1 MRRQFILA
9 ALAIAV
15 ALILFGIHAYRY
27 RFVGQNSDLVRLLP
41 PGDLNVGYADLD
53 LLRRAQLVGLFAN
66 VKVAP
71 DKEYSD
77 FIRESGFDYTR
88 DLDAIVIGTDSS
100 QTFLV
105 GRGRFDWEKLKR
117 FSLSHNGSCDA
128 AGCRVPA
135 TTPGRWVNL
144 ITVQPDVLAVA
155 IGQSPAGADN
165 LRPPGRRVQ
174 QDIPNAPV
182 WARLSHAMLA
192 NPTTLPL
199 PMRIF
204 AIDLQSALSV
214 MIWAQTDRLQL
225 KAGFVNRT
233 TADTAKQQLEIQ
245 TKLLTAALKQSG
257 EKADSAS
264 LAGMLT
270 AGNFQVIGNDLN
282 ATWPIR
288 PELLKALQ

>member
-1 MRRQFILA
+1 
-9 ALAIAV
+9 
-15 ALILFGIHAYRY
+15 
-27 RFVGQNSDLVRLLP
+27 
-41 PGDLNVGYADLD
+41 
-53 LLRRAQLVGLFAN
+53 
-66 VKVAP
+66 
-71 DKEYSD
+71 
-77 FIRESGFDYTR
+77 
-88 DLDAIVIGTDSS
+88 
-100 QTFLV
+100 
-105 GRGRFDWEKLKR
+105 
-117 FSLSHNGSCDA
+117 
-128 AGCRVPA
+128 
-135 TTPGRWVNL
+135 
-144 ITVQPDVLAVA
+144 
-155 IGQSPAGADN
+155 
-165 LRPPGRRVQ
+165 
-174 QDIPNAPV
+174 
-182 WARLSHAMLA
+182 MLA